1 MKDMDFPTIDPAD
14 PYRLTEE
21 EEQVVERL
29 RHAFVHCEKLQ
40 RHVRF
45 HFFQG
50 KPVQGIQFQPSL
62 PRLRAMDEEGNF
74 LKVNV
79 YGKEYSGKEPV

>member
-21 EEQVVERL
+21 EEQVVESCAMRL
-29 RHAFVHCEKLQ
+29 CTARSCSGMYVS
-40 RHVRF
+40 
-45 HFFQG
+45 FFQG

-62 PRLRAMDEEGNF
+62 PRLRAHG
-74 LKVNV
+74 
-79 YGKEYSGKEPV
+79 